1 MEKQKFMQGSK
12 AEALDEDG
20 VWCVCTVVCAKSE
33 AITVAFDGWGDEWNR
48 TIDDPREIRERSII
62 PESGRRKPTNVS
74 RKVRS
79 NSLLLLLR
87 AVCSICRSTFGS
99 YKSYRSTIH

>member
-1 MEKQKFMQGSK
+1 MQGSK
-12 AEALDEDG
+12 AEALDEDE

-79 NSLLLLLR
+79 NSLLLLLLLR